1 MMIRNTYPILM
12 FICSLFQS
20 CGKETQ
26 DNIIIDIDTDT
37 TVVDVHGLLVV
48 DGNKIVDKNNEP
60 ISLAGNSFFW
70 SNDGWGGEKYYKS
83 EVVEWLKKDWNTTIV
98 RAAMGVEDPGGY
110 LENKTSNIRFY
121 QYRIYP
127 PFLYSVSSSMAK
139 GPCECS
145 IGKWYSYIYYRMGID
160 RL

>member
-1 MMIRNTYPILM
+1 MMIRNTYPILL
-12 FICSLFQS
+12 FICSLIQS

-26 DNIIIDIDTDT
+26 DDTIIDIDTDT
-37 TVVDVHGLLVV
+37 TLVDVHGLLVV

-110 LENKTSNIRFY
+110 LENKTANKDRVKIIVDAAIE
-121 QYRIYP
+121 QG
-127 PFLYSVSSSMAK
+127 LYV
-139 GPCECS
+139 
-145 IGKWYSYIYYRMGID
+145 IID
-160 RL
+160 WHSHHACLLYTSDAADE